1 MYLFLCLKALIDTSL
16 KRICTIQADERR
28 SKENIYDPAG
38 LRIIGPLASKLMFD
52 MEVLKNYIIIFI
64 YRLPHFPWLQGG
76 GQTNIY
82 KICTSGGTKI

>member
-1 MYLFLCLKALIDTSL
+1 MYLFLCLKALIVTSL

-52 MEVLKNYIIIFI
+52 MEVLKKLHYNF
-64 YRLPHFPWLQGG
+64 HLQV
-76 GQTNIY
+76 TAFSVASRRWANKY
-82 KICTSGGTKI
+82 L